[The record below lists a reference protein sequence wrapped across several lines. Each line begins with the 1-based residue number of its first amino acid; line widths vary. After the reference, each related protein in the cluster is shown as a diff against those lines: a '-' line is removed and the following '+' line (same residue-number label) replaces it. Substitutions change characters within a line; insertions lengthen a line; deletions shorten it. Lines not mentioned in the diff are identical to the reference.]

1 MMREARKWIQ
11 QKLEEAFLLAMRAA
25 LNDKRAARKAAAIRA
40 KLPAVTYRFLLG
52 HFLATY
58 SGHRTAF
65 LCARAAPPI
74 GSVRLH
80 SITET

>member
-40 KLPAVTYRFLLG
+40 KLRAVTYRFLLG
-52 HFLATY
+52 HFLDTF
-58 SGHRTAF
+58 SVQTCVFLFGTVLTVPDIVHR
-65 LCARAAPPI
+65 
-74 GSVRLH
+74 
-80 SITET
+80 

>member
-1 MMREARKWIQ
+1 MMREARKSIQ

-52 HFLATY
+52 HFLDTF
-58 SGHRTAF
+58 SVQTCVFLFGTVLTVPDIVHR
-65 LCARAAPPI
+65 
-74 GSVRLH
+74 
-80 SITET
+80 